1 MIFTAANVGL
11 TIGLGTLIA
20 FLLVRVSA
28 WVRVLLTAGLI
39 LAWSMP
45 AVVAVQVWLWMTNFQ
60 NGILNYA
67 LTELGVGDYTQHDW
81 YETTFSKL
89 AMVSC

>member
-1 MIFTAANVGL
+1 MIFTVANVAL

-28 WVRVLLTAGLI
+28 WVRSCSPPALV

-45 AVVAVQVWLWMTNFQ
+45 AVVAVQVWFWMTNFQ
-60 NGILNYA
+60 NGILNYV
-67 LTELGVGDYTQHDW
+67 LTELHVGDYSS
-81 YETTFSKL
+81 TTGTRRRSR
-89 AMVSC
+89 SSRW